1 MLSSKFSMQPT
12 ELCEINY
19 YFGSGKKNSN
29 MHSIAYNTVKREKL
43 AQRDRHIYI
52 SNPPPPT
59 HTKLF
64 KNTRKV

>member
-1 MLSSKFSMQPT
+1 MQPT

-52 SNPPPPT
+52 SNPPPPHT
-59 HTKLF
+59 HKTI
-64 KNTRKV
+64 